1 LIEINFTFLIQAVNF
16 FVLIF
21 LLNVVLY
28 KPILKVLEERDER
41 VAGQQAEA
49 KKIMEEGQALLSEY
63 NQKLYNAK
71 VEAMNAKNA
80 ARSQASEEAGRIIE
94 EARKKAEDIVAEVQR
109 QISVEI
115 ERAKKELEPD
125 LVSMAATIAEKVLGR
140 KVA

>member
-1 LIEINFTFLIQAVNF
+1 MIEINFTFLIQAVNF